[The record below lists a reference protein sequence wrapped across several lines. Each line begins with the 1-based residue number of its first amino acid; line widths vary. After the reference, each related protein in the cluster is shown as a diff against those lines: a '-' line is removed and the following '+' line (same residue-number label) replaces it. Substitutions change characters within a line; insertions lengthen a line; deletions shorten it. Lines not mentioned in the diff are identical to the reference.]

1 MAILSFTV
9 FALNNTSV
17 AQDQPAVQPVHTN
30 AVRQEGEALPAFT
43 NLAGKVIHML
53 PQEMT
58 DTHVRF
64 GDRNIRLDVFPEH
77 EQRRIRL
84 TLGTCVLPVEL
95 EEKRDFYSNAL
106 ERLAVLEKGELVSRD
121 DATARR
127 QKILSAWHKALAAD
141 TTLLPGERAFWSQP
155 QRQSPKVAEDGK

>member
-1 MAILSFTV
+1 MLSFIV
-9 FALNNTSV
+9 FALNDAV
-17 AQDQPAVQPVHTN
+17 FAQDRPATQPVH
-30 AVRQEGEALPAFT
+30 APAASQEKEVRPAFT
-43 NLAGKVIHML
+43 NLAGKVIHL
-53 PQEMT
+53 HPQEMT

-84 TLGTCVLPVEL
+84 ILGTCVLPVEL
-95 EEKRDFYSNAL
+95 EEKRDFYSNTL

-127 QKILSAWHKALAAD
+127 QKILSAWHKALVAD
-141 TTLLPGERAFWSQP
+141 TTLLPAERLFWSQP
-155 QRQSPKVAEDGK
+155 QRPLPKSVEEGK

>member
-1 MAILSFTV
+1 MLSFIV
-9 FALNNTSV
+9 FALNETTF
-17 AQDQPAVQPVHTN
+17 AQDRPAAQPVP
-30 AVRQEGEALPAFT
+30 APAASQVKEILPAFT
-43 NLAGKVIHML
+43 NLAGKVIHL
-53 PQEMT
+53 HPQEMT
-58 DTHVRF
+58 DTHVCF
-64 GDRNIRLDVFPEH
+64 GGRNIRLDVFPEH

-84 TLGTCVLPVEL
+84 ILGTCVLPVEL